1 MAGIDPFVE
10 GKKVLLL
17 GFGKEGQSAYRM
29 LEEKKVY
36 KELAIADQREAVS
49 WLQESKI
56 TWITGPDYQKALD
69 EYDVVLKSPGIVLE
83 RPIESYK
90 CQILSQTEVFFRLF
104 RNQII
109 GITGTKGKSTTTS
122 LLYHILKS
130 AGRKALIAGN
140 IGIPAFDQ
148 IHEVEEDTIIVFE
161 LSCHQLEHMTVSPHI
176 GILLNIHEEHLD
188 HYGDMEHYVAA
199 KERIYR
205 NQETGDILIC
215 GSQCLPKKGTCPSR
229 LIPVMDLGENTENK
243 EAGYQEQ
250 YEKGSGKEAETV
262 LSGSRIWR
270 NGSCYFIPKEQI
282 RLFGHHNYYDI
293 AFVYEACK
301 QKGIQDEEFTRGLE
315 TYQPLPHRLHF
326 LGEQEGVK
334 YYDDSI
340 STICDTTIQALN
352 TIKDAE
358 TVLIGGMDRGIDYKD
373 LIAYL
378 SESQVN
384 HIILMEATGRRIYK
398 EIKEGWPG
406 FRHPERLVP
415 ASHLEDAVALA
426 KQLTKPGMSCVLSP
440 AAASYGIFQNFEER
454 GQVFERLVFGS
465 PVI

>member
-1 MAGIDPFVE
+1 MAGIDPFVK

-29 LEEKKVY
+29 LAEKKVY
-36 KELAIADQREAVS
+36 KELGIADQKEAVS
-49 WLQESKI
+49 WLKESGI
-56 TWITGPDYQKALD
+56 TWITGPDYQKVMD
-69 EYDVVLKSPGIVLE
+69 EYDVVFKSPGIVLE
-83 RPIESYK
+83 RPAKSYK

-130 AGRKALIAGN
+130 AGRKVLIAGN

-161 LSCHQLEHMTVSPHI
+161 LSCHQLEHLTVSPRI

-199 KERIYR
+199 KEQIYR
-205 NQETGDILIC
+205 NQEAGDILIC
-215 GSQCLPKKGTCPSR
+215 SSQCLPKKGTCPSQ
-229 LIPVMDLGENTENK
+229 LIPVIDLGENPENK
-243 EAGYQEQ
+243 DAICQAQ
-250 YEKGSGKEAETV
+250 YKNESYKEEIL
-262 LSGSRIWR
+262 LSGSCIWR
-270 NGSCYFIPKEQI
+270 KEESYSIPCDKIQ
-282 RLFGHHNYYDI
+282 LLGHHNYFDI

-301 QKGIQDEEFTRGLE
+301 QKGLRDDEFTRGLE

-326 LGEQEGVK
+326 LGEHKGVK

-352 TIKDAE
+352 TIKDTE
-358 TVLIGGMDRGIDYKD
+358 TILIGGMDRGIDYRE
-373 LIAYL
+373 LISYL

-384 HIILMEATGRRIYK
+384 HIILMEATGKRIYK
-398 EIKEGWPG
+398 EIKEDVPE
-406 FRHPERLVP
+406 FKRQERLVLV
-415 ASHLEDAVALA
+415 SHLEDAVALA
-426 KQLTKPGMSCVLSP
+426 KELTKPGAGRKL
-440 AAASYGIFQNFEER
+440 
-454 GQVFERLVFGS
+454 
-465 PVI
+465 